1 MKMLKKRK
9 ILKKMMILHQLV
21 ETILPPRRRGSNLRS
36 DIVPPAEKGWSTTV
50 FIAVPAAKS

>member
-1 MKMLKKRK
+1 MLKKRK

-21 ETILPPRRRGSNLRS
+21 ETILPPHRRGSNLRS

-50 FIAVPAAKS
+50 FIAMPAAKS